1 MWWVRSGEKS
11 DLLKYLQRTAPQS
24 HLPSISV
31 AGLELSVLVN
41 MSKSKKNQTF
51 GNYFSEMLILQ
62 LQTFMTQEY
71 DAQRMDVVFNT
82 YKQVSLKSL
91 ARKKRG
97 NAIQYKVQ
105 MNSIALTNWQ
115 AYLRIDKKKQN
126 CLDFYLHTVYH

>member
-1 MWWVRSGEKS
+1 
-11 DLLKYLQRTAPQS
+11 
-24 HLPSISV
+24 
-31 AGLELSVLVN
+31 
-41 MSKSKKNQTF
+41 
-51 GNYFSEMLILQ
+51 
-62 LQTFMTQEY
+62 MTQEY
-71 DAQRMDVVFNT
+71 DAQRMDVVFST

-97 NAIQYKVQ
+97 NAIQHKVQ